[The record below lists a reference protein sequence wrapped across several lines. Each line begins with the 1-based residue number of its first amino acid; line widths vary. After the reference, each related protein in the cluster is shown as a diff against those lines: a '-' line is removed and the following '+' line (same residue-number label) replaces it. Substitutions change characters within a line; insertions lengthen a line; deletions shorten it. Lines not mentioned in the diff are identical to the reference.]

1 MNRKYTYFISDMHL
15 GATYLK
21 NPLEYEKRVVEWLMT
36 VKDEAKA
43 IYMLGDVLDY
53 WYEYR
58 TVVPRGF
65 VRFFGALATL
75 ADEGVKIYWFIGNHD
90 IWLFDYLRYEIG
102 LTVIDGYSEV
112 TIEGKKF
119 FLSHGDGVGR
129 LKPAFKMMRAIFRNK
144 ICQKLYSA
152 IHPRWTIPFALN
164 WSSHSRNFSEETPR
178 FEGPENEA
186 LITFAKE
193 YHAAHP
199 DIDYFIFGHRHVLV
213 DYSISDDCHVII
225 LGDWIHHF
233 SYACYDGNSVKI
245 GKFVS

>member
-1 MNRKYTYFISDMHL
+1 MARKYTYFISDMHL

-21 NPLEYEKRVVEWLMT
+21 NPLEYEKRVVDWLMS

-43 IYMLGDVLDY
+43 IYMLGDILDY

-58 TVVPRGF
+58 TVVPRGY

-90 IWLFDYLRYEIG
+90 IWLFDYLRDEIG

-129 LKPAFKMMRAIFRNK
+129 LKPAFRMMRAIFRNK
-144 ICQKLYSA
+144 ICQKL
-152 IHPRWTIPFALN
+152 
-164 WSSHSRNFSEETPR
+164 
-178 FEGPENEA
+178 
-186 LITFAKE
+186 
-193 YHAAHP
+193 
-199 DIDYFIFGHRHVLV
+199 
-213 DYSISDDCHVII
+213 
-225 LGDWIHHF
+225 
-233 SYACYDGNSVKI
+233 
-245 GKFVS
+245 

>member
-90 IWLFDYLRYEIG
+90 IWLFDYLRDEIG
-102 LTVIDGYSEV
+102 LT
-112 TIEGKKF
+112 
-119 FLSHGDGVGR
+119 
-129 LKPAFKMMRAIFRNK
+129 
-144 ICQKLYSA
+144 
-152 IHPRWTIPFALN
+152 
-164 WSSHSRNFSEETPR
+164 
-178 FEGPENEA
+178 
-186 LITFAKE
+186 
-193 YHAAHP
+193 
-199 DIDYFIFGHRHVLV
+199 
-213 DYSISDDCHVII
+213 
-225 LGDWIHHF
+225 
-233 SYACYDGNSVKI
+233 
-245 GKFVS
+245 